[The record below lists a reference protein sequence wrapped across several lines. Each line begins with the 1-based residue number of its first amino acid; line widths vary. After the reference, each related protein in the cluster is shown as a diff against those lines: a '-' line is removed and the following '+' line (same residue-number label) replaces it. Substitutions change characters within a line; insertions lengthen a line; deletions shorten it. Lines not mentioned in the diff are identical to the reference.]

1 MLHKIKVKKIKPP
14 FLTSSGVLLFKENGI
29 IFNFQ

>member
-1 MLHKIKVKKIKPP
+1 MLHKIKVKSKTPVP
-14 FLTSSGVLLFKENGI
+14 YQFGVLLFKENGI

>member
-1 MLHKIKVKKIKPP
+1 MLHKIKVKSKTPVP
-14 FLTSSGVLLFKENGI
+14 YQFGGFTFKENGI

>member
-1 MLHKIKVKKIKPP
+1 MLHKIKVKNKTP
-14 FLTSSGVLLFKENGI
+14 FLTSSGFYFKENGI

>member
-1 MLHKIKVKKIKPP
+1 MLHKIKVNKSL
-14 FLTSSGVLLFKENGI
+14 FLTSSGVHFLKENGI

>member
-1 MLHKIKVKKIKPP
+1 MLHKIKVKT